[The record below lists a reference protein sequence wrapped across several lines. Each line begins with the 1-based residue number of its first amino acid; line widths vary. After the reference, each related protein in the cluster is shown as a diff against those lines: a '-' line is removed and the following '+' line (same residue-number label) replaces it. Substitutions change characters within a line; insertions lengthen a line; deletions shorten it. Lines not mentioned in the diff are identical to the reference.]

1 MKNFLYVYLE
11 SVPEFFKKI
20 YGETVWSRSFVAF
33 KWEDGA
39 SNFFLSKMWDE
50 IIRGIFVYGIL
61 IKIVN
66 KVIDFIFKRVY
77 DIEVIYEGFLDI
89 IIWVMTVAIL
99 IVDACDLIYSSSN
112 GTNFVEEACVFI
124 AFIDLDS
131 FCPLSPILSFFNG
144 SI

>member
-50 IIRGIFVYGIL
+50 IIRRILVYRIP

-66 KVIDFIFKRVY
+66 KAADFIFRRVY
-77 DIEVIYEGFLDI
+77 GIEVIYEGFLDI

-99 IVDACDLIYSSSN
+99 IVDACDLISSSSS
-112 GTNFVEEACVFI
+112 GTNFVEEPCVFI
-124 AFIDLDS
+124 VVIDLDS
-131 FCPLSPILSFFNG
+131 FCLLRPLSFFNG